1 MQKSGTFTRAL
12 VVIMA
17 VSMFLVLLAGSIV
30 TKTESG
36 LGCGRH
42 WPLCNGKFVPAYT
55 IQSAFE
61 YSHRLI
67 SGIVGL
73 LVLAVFILVLV
84 SYRKRKDIVLYISSA
99 LFFTLVQAALGAM
112 AVVWGQSAIVRALHF
127 GISLFALAGTMLTAI
142 AIWRVDR
149 PTRKNGWGELYSND
163 IRVGSGFKW
172 LVWGTLI
179 YAYIVVYLGAYV
191 RHLNAMGACE
201 GWPTCNGS
209 FVPSTWDKLTIVAY
223 SHRVAAG
230 IFLLVVLA
238 LAHFAYRKYGE
249 IRVVRLSGLWILA
262 LTLAQIFSG
271 AWIVN
276 VLENKD
282 VYLFA
287 ALTHSTIISALFG
300 VLCYLSIVV
309 WQLGGRT
316 DVPKS

>member
-1 MQKSGTFTRAL
+1 MQKSGTFTRAA
-12 VVIMA
+12 VVAMA
-17 VSMFLVLLAGSIV
+17 ISMFLVLIAGSIV
-30 TKTESG
+30 TKTGSG
-36 LGCGRH
+36 LGCGHH

-67 SGIVGL
+67 TGIVGL
-73 LVLAVFILVLV
+73 LVLLVFGIVMV
-84 SYRKRKDIVLYISSA
+84 NYRKRKDIVLYISIA
-99 LFFTLVQAALGAM
+99 LFFTIVQAILGAM
-112 AVVWGQSAIVRALHF
+112 AVVWGQSAIIRALHF
-127 GISLFALAGTMLTAI
+127 GISLFALAGTLLTAI
-142 AIWRVDR
+142 AVWRVDR
-149 PTRKNGWGELYSND
+149 PARANGWGELYTND
-163 IRVGSGFKW
+163 SKVGSGFKW

-191 RHLNAMGACE
+191 RHLNAMGACK
-201 GWPTCNGS
+201 GWPACNGEL
-209 FVPSTWDKLTIVAY
+209 VPSAWDKLTLVAY
-223 SHRVAAG
+223 THRVAAG

-238 LAHFAYRKYGE
+238 LSHFAYRKYGS

-271 AWIVN
+271 AWIVDS
-276 VLENKD
+276 LGNKD

>member
-1 MQKSGTFTRAL
+1 M
-12 VVIMA
+12 MA
-17 VSMFLVLLAGSIV
+17 AGMFLVLLAGSIV
-30 TKTESG
+30 TKTGSG

-55 IQSAFE
+55 IQSFFE
-61 YSHRLI
+61 YSHRLV
-67 SGIVGL
+67 SGLVGL
-73 LVLAVFILVLV
+73 LVLAVFILVMV

-99 LFFTLVQAALGAM
+99 LFFTIVQAALGAM
-112 AVVWGQSAIVRALHF
+112 AVVWGQSALVRALHF
-127 GISLFALAGTMLTAI
+127 GISLFALAGTLLTAI

-149 PTRKNGWGELYSND
+149 PVRSNGWGERYAND
-163 IRVGSGFKW
+163 SRVGRGFKW
-172 LVWGTLI
+172 LVWSTLI

-191 RHLNAMGACE
+191 RHLNAMGACK
-201 GWPTCNGS
+201 GWPACNGT
-209 FVPSTWDKLTIVAY
+209 FVPTTWDKLTLVAY
-223 SHRVAAG
+223 THRVAAA

-238 LAHFAYRKYGE
+238 LSHFAYRKYGS
-249 IRVVRLSGLWILA
+249 IRVVRLSGLWILG

-271 AWIVN
+271 AWIVDS
-276 VLENKD
+276 LSKKD
-282 VYLFA
+282 MYLFA

>member
-1 MQKSGTFTRAL
+1 MQKSGTLTRAL
-12 VVIMA
+12 VVFMA
-17 VSMFLVLLAGSIV
+17 AGMFLVLLAGSIV
-30 TKTESG
+30 TKTGSG

-55 IQSAFE
+55 IQSFFE
-61 YSHRLI
+61 YSHRLV
-67 SGIVGL
+67 SGLVGL
-73 LVLAVFILVLV
+73 LVLAVFILVIV

-99 LFFTLVQAALGAM
+99 LFFTIVQAALGAM
-112 AVVWGQSAIVRALHF
+112 AVVWGQSALVRALHF
-127 GISLFALAGTMLTAI
+127 GISLFALAGTLLTAI

-149 PTRKNGWGELYSND
+149 PVRSNGWGELYGND
-163 IRVGSGFKW
+163 SHVGSGFKW
-172 LVWGTLI
+172 LVWSTLI

-191 RHLNAMGACE
+191 RHLNAMGACK
-201 GWPTCNGS
+201 GWPACNGT
-209 FVPSTWDKLTIVAY
+209 FVPTTWDKLTLVAY
-223 SHRVAAG
+223 THRVAAG

-238 LAHFAYRKYGE
+238 LSHFAYRKYGS

-271 AWIVN
+271 AWIVDS
-276 VLENKD
+276 LGNKD